1 MQTRVS
7 VRTRCEKSVWALDF
21 ALPREYLGR
30 IEAEKK
36 GDREREKE
44 RERQQNDSGRV
55 RAFSPERKQKR
66 VVERE
71 RARTSANADEC
82 G

>member
-1 MQTRVS
+1 MRKECLGARFRAAS
-7 VRTRCEKSVWALDF
+7 GIPRTDR
-21 ALPREYLGR
+21 GR
-30 IEAEKK
+30 KK
-36 GDREREKE
+36 GDREREKA
-44 RERQQNDSGRV
+44 RQQNDSGRV

-71 RARTSANADEC
+71 RARMSANADEC